1 MLDPVERDDIPA
13 DAQATPGS
21 GENSPR
27 DILRRLLTL
36 HAAQDTHALADALV
50 SLVASP
56 TGSATACAFVD
67 DGSGLLTPLVGHHEA
82 LPGLTDIRL
91 SSAEQGPV
99 AEVLSGGEMV
109 VSDNLEDVLGV
120 EVSGLTLRRAL
131 LCRLAWEGETLGVAL
146 FCDQG
151 DMDLELY
158 LRLADQV
165 ALALVRLRALKRTY
179 RFGGIDPA
187 QWMFDREWLT
197 LRLDE
202 EVERAR
208 RYARPLGLLL
218 FRFQNLN
225 QLTEAA
231 GKQQTSVFLRRVA
244 AIIRG
249 QIRTP
254 DILAGYGDASI
265 AVLLPETERAP
276 AIATQERIAS
286 HLRQLQPTGAAGID
300 WTPDL
305 RLGMASHPHDG
316 DTAAELLTIAEG
328 ELEQQGDE
336 PQQPL
341 KKTA

>member
-1 MLDPVERDDIPA
+1 MLDSVERDDIPA
-13 DAQATPGS
+13 DVQATPGP
-21 GENSPR
+21 GEGSPR
-27 DILRRLLTL
+27 DLLRRLLPL
-36 HAAQDTHALADALV
+36 HAAQETHALADALA
-50 SLVASP
+50 SLAAAHA
-56 TGSATACAFVD
+56 GSATACAFVD
-67 DGSGLLTPLVGHHEA
+67 DGSGLLTPLLGQQQA
-82 LPGLTDIRL
+82 LPGLADIRL
-91 SSAEQGPV
+91 SSTEPGPV
-99 AEVLSGGEMV
+99 AEVLSRGEMV

-120 EVSGLTLRRAL
+120 EVSGLTFRRTV
-131 LCRLAWEGETLGVAL
+131 LCRLAWEGETLGVVL

-151 DMDLELY
+151 DVDLELY
-158 LRLADQV
+158 LRLADHV
-165 ALALVRLRALKRTY
+165 SLALVHLRTLKRTY

-197 LRLDE
+197 LRLEE
-202 EVERAR
+202 EVERAK
-208 RYARPLGLLL
+208 RYGRPLGLLL
-218 FRFQNLN
+218 FRFLNLDR
-225 QLTEAA
+225 LTEAA
-231 GKQQTSVFLRRVA
+231 GSQQTGVFLRRVA

-286 HLRQLQPTGAAGID
+286 HLRQLQPTGAAGTD

-316 DTAAELLTIAEG
+316 DKAADLLTVAEAELE
-328 ELEQQGDE
+328 QGDE